1 MFRTTSSSLDFE
13 DTASPPDLMTEFT
26 RLDDKIQ
33 TCAELTDDDIVE
45 KIKFLSIPEEVKK
58 TMTLMT
64 ALPLFTAL
72 MMYYAPATL
81 SVHIFETRPDRSDIV
96 RILTKSVML

>member
-1 MFRTTSSSLDFE
+1 
-13 DTASPPDLMTEFT
+13 
-26 RLDDKIQ
+26 
-33 TCAELTDDDIVE
+33 
-45 KIKFLSIPEEVKK
+45 
-58 TMTLMT
+58 MTLMT

-96 RILTKSVML
+96 RDFDKISDAVIRDSQQESRKKIAQHKSF